1 MVTNL
6 AGVASLTLPDRAGE
20 PMGAK
25 NAMNAAAVLT
35 GLCAALPAAPAFA
48 EDLVGKANIVDGGTL
63 FLAGK
68 RIEIAG
74 IVAPEPGQMCSRP
87 DASTYACGQM
97 ATFALAGI
105 VETQWVTCRPASA
118 ETGEGEGGALR
129 ATCRIGPYDIGA
141 EMIRRGWAA
150 ADPSD
155 PAAAAGNYAAIEAAA
170 RGAGRGL
177 WAVGAGTRP

>member
-1 MVTNL
+1 
-6 AGVASLTLPDRAGE
+6 
-20 PMGAK
+20 MGAK
-25 NAMNAAAVLT
+25 NAMRAAAVLT
-35 GLCAALPAAPAFA
+35 GLLSVLPALAAG
-48 EDLVGKANIVDGGTL
+48 LVGKANIVDGSTL

-68 RIEIAG
+68 KIEIAG

-105 VETQWVTCRPASA
+105 VETQWVTCRPS
-118 ETGEGEGGALR
+118 GEGEGGALR
-129 ATCRIGPYDIGA
+129 AACFIGPYDIGA
-141 EMIRRGWAA
+141 EMIRLGWAV

-170 RGAGRGL
+170 RAAGRGL
-177 WAVGAGTRP
+177 WSVGAGTRP

>member
-1 MVTNL
+1 
-6 AGVASLTLPDRAGE
+6 
-20 PMGAK
+20 MGAK

-35 GLCAALPAAPAFA
+35 GLLSVLPAAPAFA

-68 RIEIAG
+68 KIEIAG

-105 VETQWVTCRPASA
+105 VETQWVTCRPS
-118 ETGEGEGGALR
+118 GEGEGGALR
-129 ATCRIGPYDIGA
+129 ATCFIGPYDIGA
-141 EMIRRGWAA
+141 EMIRRGWAV

-155 PAAAAGNYAAIEAAA
+155 PAAAAGNYAAIETAA
-170 RGAGRGL
+170 RTAGRGL
-177 WAVGAGTRP
+177 WSVGAGTRP